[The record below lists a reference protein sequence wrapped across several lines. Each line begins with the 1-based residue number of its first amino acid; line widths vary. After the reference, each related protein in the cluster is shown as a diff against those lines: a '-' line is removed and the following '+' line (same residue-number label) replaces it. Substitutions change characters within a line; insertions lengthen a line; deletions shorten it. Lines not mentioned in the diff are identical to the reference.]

1 MTDEELASKE
11 RALSKDRAGSRGTF
25 KSQPRLV
32 DTYSD
37 TESSVL
43 RSKSASKSAISLKE
57 PPAPAVAN
65 VKDSANDRN
74 GLTKSLLE

>member
-1 MTDEELASKE
+1 MTDDDLASKE
-11 RALSKDRAGSRGTF
+11 RAPSKERNGSRNTF
-25 KSQPRLV
+25 KRLT

-37 TESSVL
+37 TESSIL
-43 RSKSASKSAISLKE
+43 RSKSASKSAVSLKE

-65 VKDSANDRN
+65 VGGGDGRQ